1 MDRRNRNIHP
11 NVWSNTHT
19 CNTSRMIHNIAMM
32 CGAAMVDTSAM
43 LDGQHQNTTRYK
55 GEHVQGVH
63 GYNQVAKAD
72 FPTPYILVRCSV

>member
-1 MDRRNRNIHP
+1 
-11 NVWSNTHT
+11 
-19 CNTSRMIHNIAMM
+19 
-32 CGAAMVDTSAM
+32 MVDTSAM

-72 FPTPYILVRCSV
+72 FLTPYILVRCSV